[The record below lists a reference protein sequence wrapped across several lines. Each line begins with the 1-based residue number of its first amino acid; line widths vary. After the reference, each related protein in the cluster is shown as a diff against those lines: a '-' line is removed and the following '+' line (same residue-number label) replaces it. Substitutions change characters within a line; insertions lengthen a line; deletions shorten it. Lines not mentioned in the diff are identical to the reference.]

1 MIENLMTAFAK
12 EVIHKL
18 QGILTGLK
26 IESDVL
32 TVIKIYLQ
40 IEYEINDLFSEI
52 EKYFQYENN

>member
-18 QGILTGLK
+18 EVILTGLK
-26 IESDVL
+26 NESDVL

-40 IEYEINDLFSEI
+40 IEYEIDDLFSEI
-52 EKYFQYENN
+52 EKYFQNENN